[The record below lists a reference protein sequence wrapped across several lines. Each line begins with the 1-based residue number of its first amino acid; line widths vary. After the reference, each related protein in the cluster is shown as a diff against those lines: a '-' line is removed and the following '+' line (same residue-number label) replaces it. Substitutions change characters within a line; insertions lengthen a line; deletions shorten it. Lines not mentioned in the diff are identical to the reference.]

1 MSTLKTLAFT
11 TVSSITANTPEQQR
25 RNKLIAH
32 LQEQLGMARAEI
44 AGETYAVR
52 KRQWKSDD
60 DGNKVLVERDKRLK
74 KWWQVMADN
83 SIVLTVRWGSKL
95 LEFDKGK
102 AGIICADLEAVQ
114 AALQA
119 LITASNAGELD
130 AHIAKANAARI
141 APKKRVT

>member
-11 TVSSITANTPEQQR
+11 TVTPITANTPEQQK

-32 LQEQLGMARAEI
+32 LQEQLGMVKAEI
-44 AGETYAVR
+44 EGGTYAVR
-52 KRQWKSDD
+52 KRQWKHDD
-60 DGNKVLVERDKRLK
+60 DGNKVLIERDKRLK
-74 KWWQVMADN
+74 KWWQVMGDN

-102 AGIICADLEAVQ
+102 AGIACKDLEGVQ
-114 AALQA
+114 TALEA
-119 LITASNAGELD
+119 LIAATNAGELD

-141 APKKRVT
+141 APKKRVA